1 MAKRIIGLLILIL
14 ASQAQADWLYATPI
28 NPEAFRIR
36 FESAKKDADV
46 VAEVRVLTIVC
57 TEAKKEGNEVRS
69 VTLQVAMQVLA
80 VEKGTVKKN
89 EIVAVARE
97 VQLPAGPGPRSYG
110 YMGALRQFP
119 FTPGVKGNV
128 ALRWDKEGRRYV
140 GIAGWVPE
148 PNNAEIPKEVG
159 KSVSVRDLP

>member
-1 MAKRIIGLLILIL
+1 VAKRIIGVLILIL

-46 VAEVRVLTIVC
+46 VAEVRVLTVVC
-57 TEAKKEGNEVRS
+57 TEAKREGDEVRS
-69 VTLQVAMQVLA
+69 VTIQVAMQVLV

-89 EIVAVARE
+89 EIVVVARE

-119 FTPGVKGNV
+119 FTPGVKGNI
-128 ALRWDKEGRRYV
+128 ALRWDKEGRAYV
-140 GIAGWVPE
+140 AVAGWVPE
-148 PNNAEIPKEVG
+148 PNHAEIPKEVG
-159 KSVSVRDLP
+159 KAIAAKDLP